1 MFTTL
6 LPHQM
11 FQEPLETLLW
21 LNFLFLLLPDS
32 IDQSADWNKGISNI
46 QPYFELGFKD
56 QAFTQYFWVDG

>member
-1 MFTTL
+1 MFATL